1 MSDRI
6 FSGGNGL
13 VPGSMEHRAYKIM
26 MKTSSRQKI
35 SESTFQGDHMFPTPA
50 RNRLHRSRGVLLLG
64 ALVAGQ
70 IPFACTAAPIHT
82 SPTAVPNDVRAL
94 VAPTDTL
101 LAYKPAD
108 LHGDGIQGAAIV
120 VRHQVSG
127 KSDYDFDSNPCEL
140 VVLRQKNGK
149 LAEADRSTKAV
160 DCTYNDVARN
170 APEMSL
176 NDNLTATPASIVY
189 VNQKDKGDSTFY
201 FAWSKEKNAWYLQRA
216 TASNPDGS
224 SVTNVSASYP
234 KDFAW
239 TPMSSVDPDAMA
251 EILEKHGKTSK

>member
-1 MSDRI
+1 M
-6 FSGGNGL
+6 L
-13 VPGSMEHRAYKIM
+13 V
-26 MKTSSRQKI
+26 
-35 SESTFQGDHMFPTPA
+35 
-50 RNRLHRSRGVLLLG
+50 V
-64 ALVAGQ
+64 GQ
-70 IPFACTAAPIHT
+70 IAFACTAAPHST
-82 SPTAVPNDVRAL
+82 FPTAVPNAVRAL

-101 LAYKPAD
+101 LAYKSAD
-108 LHGDGIQGAAIV
+108 LYGDGIQAAAIV

-149 LAEADRSTKAV
+149 LVVADRSTKAV
-160 DCTYNDVARN
+160 DCTYNDVARK

-176 NDNLTATPASIVY
+176 NDNLTATSASIVY

-201 FAWSKEKNAWYLQRA
+201 FAWSKEKNAWYLRHA
-216 TASNPDGS
+216 TASNPEDS
-224 SVTNVSASYP
+224 SVVNVSASYP

-251 EILEKHGKTSK
+251 EVLEKHGKTSK